1 MGIFLGVVCSCEKA
15 ELLKEV
21 ERLQTLP
28 QFFQINAAGD
38 WGGGWGTLP
47 NAEGE
52 ASAAAVG
59 GLSEGVSFCCPL
71 GGCYLRS
78 RSWFGSTWP
87 TAELPLLSLEYH
99 P

>member
-1 MGIFLGVVCSCEKA
+1 MGIFLRVVCSCEKA
-15 ELLKEV
+15 ELLREV
-21 ERLQTLP
+21 KRPQTLP

-59 GLSEGVSFCCPL
+59 GLSEGVSFRCPPWWVL
-71 GGCYLRS
+71 
-78 RSWFGSTWP
+78 P
-87 TAELPLLSLEYH
+87 QVQELVWLHLAYR
-99 P
+99 